1 MTYWSR
7 SFDGI
12 PECVPEV
19 REHTRKL
26 LGDCRGA
33 DVVELVASELAG
45 NAIRH
50 SDSGE
55 PGGHFTVHLATF
67 ADRWQIRVD
76 DEGGPQVPHICKQP
90 SIDSVEDLDHLGDD
104 VEAGRG
110 LELVAAVSS
119 AWGVLGDHAARAVWA
134 EIAMPGEATA

>member
-19 REHTRKL
+19 REHTRQV
-26 LGDCRGA
+26 LGDRRGA

-55 PGGHFTVHLATF
+55 PGGQFTVHLATF
-67 ADRWQIRVD
+67 ADRWQVRVD
-76 DEGGPQVPHICKQP
+76 DEGGPRVPHICEP
-90 SIDSVEDLDHLGDD
+90 PPISIISATRSRA
-104 VEAGRG
+104 AGGWHWSRRCHRRG
-110 LELVAAVSS
+110 GSWGIKPLVRCGQKS
-119 AWGVLGDHAARAVWA
+119 RFR
-134 EIAMPGEATA
+134 EK